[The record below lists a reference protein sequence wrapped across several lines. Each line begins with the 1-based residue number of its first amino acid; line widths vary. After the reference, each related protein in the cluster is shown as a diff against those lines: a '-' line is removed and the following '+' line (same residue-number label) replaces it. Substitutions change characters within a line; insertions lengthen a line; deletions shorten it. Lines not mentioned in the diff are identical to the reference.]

1 MKRYMLYTLGLLLS
15 VMMYSCEKDEPLQI
29 HAKTDLSGTVW
40 EGTYT
45 VPTYRGTWKVFVH
58 FVTVDSVHMKFY
70 SIRQSEEN
78 EDTSRFPLSLYGFR
92 SQGKGH
98 YAVEKN
104 VLSFQLDT
112 YDEHGDIVKAGRTD
126 FMFEYTYDQDKL
138 AEKTFFPRHTLRDLT
153 YFGKR
158 NCAAFFGLP
167 EENSFTHAVA
177 SIKLPA
183 PDDEGDEENADD
195 SESVT

>member
-29 HAKTDLSGTVW
+29 DAKTDLSGTVW

-70 SIRQSEEN
+70 SIRPSEEN

-92 SQGKGH
+92 TQGKGH

-112 YDEHGDIVKAGRTD
+112 YDKHGYPISSDIVAPVFTITRFNVRAMVFKPLPTGADMEPLCPKITD
-126 FMFEYTYDQDKL
+126 AF
-138 AEKTFFPRHTLRDLT
+138 TL
-153 YFGKR
+153 KR
-158 NCAAFFGLP
+158 VSL
-167 EENSFTHAVA
+167 
-177 SIKLPA
+177 
-183 PDDEGDEENADD
+183 
-195 SESVT
+195 